1 MSTNISIIIPAYN
14 SEKFIFECISN
25 IYNQINEKIELIIIN
40 DCSTDKTEKI
50 CNKFVRKNS
59 YIKLINLKKNSGVS
73 IARNLGIRKSKGKY
87 LIFLDSD
94 DLLINSTLLKINKL
108 IEKSCDEDILFFPSY
123 DPINK
128 VIDNNSLKK
137 KINNKNFLKIFQ
149 ILTILD

>member
-1 MSTNISIIIPAYN
+1 MSTNISLIIPAYN

-73 IARNLGIRKSKGKY
+73 IARNLGIR
-87 LIFLDSD
+87 
-94 DLLINSTLLKINKL
+94 N
-108 IEKSCDEDILFFPSY
+108 PR
-123 DPINK
+123 
-128 VIDNNSLKK
+128 
-137 KINNKNFLKIFQ
+137 
-149 ILTILD
+149 